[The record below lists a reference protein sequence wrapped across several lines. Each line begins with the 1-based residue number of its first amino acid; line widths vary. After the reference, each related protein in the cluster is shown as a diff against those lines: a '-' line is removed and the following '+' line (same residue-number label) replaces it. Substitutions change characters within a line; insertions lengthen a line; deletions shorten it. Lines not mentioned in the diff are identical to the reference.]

1 MVYKLRFVQY
11 FDKSD
16 TEAFWKWERK
26 FVELEKKTP
35 ELKVGKRY
43 APIIGREP
51 TNTMI
56 WEAEYDSM
64 EEAVRVLE
72 TLDNNSE
79 HDELL
84 ENQIKYMR
92 DTYVELYQQMD

>member
-1 MVYKLRFVQY
+1 MAYKLRFVQY

-16 TEAFWKWERK
+16 TEAFWKWEKK
-26 FVELEKKTP
+26 FVELEEKTP
-35 ELKVGKRY
+35 ELKVGRRY

-56 WEAEYDSM
+56 WEAEYDTM

-72 TLDNNSE
+72 TLDQNSE

-92 DTYVELYQQMD
+92 DTYVELYQQM

>member
-16 TEAFWKWERK
+16 TEAFWKWEKK
-26 FVELEKKTP
+26 FVELEEKTP
-35 ELKVGKRY
+35 ELKVGKRF
-43 APIIGREP
+43 APVIGREP

-56 WEAEYDSM
+56 WEAEYATM

-72 TLDNNSE
+72 TLEQNSE

-92 DTYVELYQQMD
+92 DTYVELYQQV